1 MVSRMVSPMVSM
13 FEFGFGDI
21 SVTRIVEME
30 MPMLGA
36 TDFFPDWDPRAVET
50 HRDWMVPRHFDPVS
64 GKVVINIQAF
74 LIRTPHHT
82 ILVDTCVGNHKPR
95 NRDMFND
102 QVFPWM
108 DNFRAAGVTPEDID
122 FVLCTHMHVDHV
134 GWNTRLEDGRWVPTF
149 PNAKYIFSRTE
160 LDFWMEQSEQDRMTR
175 TGDYVADSV
184 LPILEAKREL
194 VVDMDHAIEDGLTL
208 EPLPGHTPGMVGLNV
223 ASGGDRAILCG
234 DMMHHMIQCH
244 IPDWSTIACADQSAA
259 RATRKAFLDTY
270 ADSDVTIIP
279 SHFPNPTAGFIVPN
293 GDAFAFRYVG
303 E

>member
-1 MVSRMVSPMVSM
+1 M
-13 FEFGFGDI
+13 FDFKFGEI

-36 TDFFPDWDPRAVET
+36 KEFFPDWDPRAVEP
-50 HRDWMVPRHFDPVS
+50 HADWMIPRHFDPVS
-64 GKVVINIQAF
+64 GNVVINIQAF

-134 GWNTRLEDGRWVPTF
+134 GWNTKLEDGRWVPTF

-160 LDFWMEQSEQDRMTR
+160 LDFWMGQSEQDNLTR

-184 LPILEAKREL
+184 MPILEAKREL
-194 VVDMDHAIEDGLTL
+194 VVEMDHQLSDGLTL
-208 EPLPGHTPGMVGLNV
+208 EPLPGHTPGMVGLNI
-223 ASGGDRAILCG
+223 ASGGRHGILCG

-244 IPDWSTIACADQSAA
+244 IPDWSTIACADQQAA
-259 RATRKAFLDTY
+259 RDTRKAFLDRY
-270 ADSDVTIIP
+270 AETDVTIVP
-279 SHFPNPTAGFIVPN
+279 SHFPNPTAGFIVPE
-293 GDAFAFRYVG
+293 GDAFAFRYLG

>member
-1 MVSRMVSPMVSM
+1 M
-13 FEFGFGDI
+13 FDFKFGEI

-36 TDFFPDWDPRAVET
+36 TEFFPDWDPRAVEP
-50 HRDWMVPRHFDPVS
+50 HADWMIPRHFDPVS
-64 GKVVINIQAF
+64 GNVVINIQAF

-134 GWNTRLEDGRWVPTF
+134 GWNTKLEDGRWVPTF

-160 LDFWMEQSEQDRMTR
+160 LDFWMAQSEQDNLTR

-184 LPILEAKREL
+184 MPILEAKREL
-194 VVDMDHAIEDGLTL
+194 VVEMDHQLSDGLTL
-208 EPLPGHTPGMVGLNV
+208 EPLPGHTPGMVGLNI
-223 ASGGDRAILCG
+223 ASGGRHGILCG

-244 IPDWSTIACADQSAA
+244 IPDWSTIACADQQAA
-259 RATRKAFLDTY
+259 RDTRKAFLDRY
-270 ADSDVTIIP
+270 AETDVTIVP
-279 SHFPNPTAGFIVPN
+279 SHFPNPTAGFIVPE
-293 GDAFAFRYVG
+293 GDAFAFRYLG

>member
-1 MVSRMVSPMVSM
+1 MVSRLASM
-13 FEFGFGDI
+13 FDFSFGDI
-21 SVTRIVEME
+21 SITRIVETE

-36 TDFFPDWDPRAVET
+36 TDFFPDWDPRAVDA
-50 HRDWMVPRHFDPVS
+50 HRDWMVPRHFDPAS

-74 LIRTPHHT
+74 LIRTPHHN

-95 NRDMFND
+95 NRAMFND

-108 DNFRAAGVTPEDID
+108 DNFRAVGVTPEEID

-134 GWNTRLEDGRWVPTF
+134 GWNTKLEDGRWVPTF
-149 PNAKYIFSRTE
+149 PNAKYIFSRAE
-160 LDFWMEQSEQDRMTR
+160 LEFWMQQSEQDQMMR

-223 ASGGDRAILCG
+223 SSGGNQAILCG

-270 ADSDVTIIP
+270 VDRDVTIIP

>member
-1 MVSRMVSPMVSM
+1 MVSM
-13 FEFGFGDI
+13 FDFSFGDI

-30 MPMLGA
+30 IPMLGA
-36 TDFFPDWDPRAVET
+36 TEFFPDWDPRAVEAHT
-50 HRDWMVPRHFDPVS
+50 DWMVPRHFDPVS
-64 GKVVINIQAF
+64 GKVVVNIQAF

-134 GWNTRLEDGRWVPTF
+134 GWNTKLEDGRWVPTF

-160 LDFWMEQSEQDRMTR
+160 LDFWMQQSEQDQLTR
-175 TGDYVADSV
+175 TGDYIADSV
-184 LPILEAKREL
+184 IPILEAKREL
-194 VVDMDHAIEDGLTL
+194 IVDMDYAIEDGLTL

-223 ASGGDRAILCG
+223 TSGGDQAILCG

-244 IPDWSTIACADQSAA
+244 IPDWSTIACADQTAA
-259 RATRKAFLDTY
+259 RVTRKAFLDRY
-270 ADSDVTIIP
+270 ADRDVTIIP
-279 SHFPNPTAGFIVPN
+279 SHFPNPTAGFIVPE